1 MKAKGRKPRRAE
13 KDILS
18 DNHLSPKIGTLL
30 SIPQMWWRQSIKRHR
45 VKLNWIWGDAG
56 AIE

>member
-18 DNHLSPKIGTLL
+18 DNHLSPKNWNVIKHT
-30 SIPQMWWRQSIKRHR
+30 SDVMKAINKKTQSKVELDLR
-45 VKLNWIWGDAG
+45 
-56 AIE
+56 